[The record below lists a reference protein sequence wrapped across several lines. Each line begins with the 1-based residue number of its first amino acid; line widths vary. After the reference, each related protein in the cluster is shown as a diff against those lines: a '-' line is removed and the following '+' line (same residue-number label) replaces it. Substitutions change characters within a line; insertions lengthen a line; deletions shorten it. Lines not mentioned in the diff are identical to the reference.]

1 MLVAKRA
8 LIIHVAKN
16 MIGAFWQPSCVLA
29 DMTTFQTL
37 PEREFAAGMAEVI
50 KYALIMDDDF

>member
-1 MLVAKRA
+1 
-8 LIIHVAKN
+8 

-50 KYALIMDDDF
+50 KYALIMDDDFFDLAGRTCRSNQCQR